1 VDELGGIDEA
11 AAEARELA
19 DIDNAEVVRYEESP
33 GLLES
38 VQARIAPQ
46 EPEAVQIIQAAG
58 IDPMPEF
65 QYLYRPGW

>member
-1 VDELGGIDEA
+1 
-11 AAEARELA
+11 
-19 DIDNAEVVRYEESP
+19 
-33 GLLES
+33 LLES